1 MAALGRLAICLALLF
16 AAYATGVSI
25 LGAIRRRRH
34 LVRSGT
40 HAAYAVFAL
49 VVVAVAILL
58 HALVEHDFSL
68 EYVAAY
74 SSSTL
79 PLRYTVAALWGGQKG
94 SLLFWVFMLTLFT
107 TIVQL
112 QNRERNREL
121 MPWVTATLMT
131 IAAFFLGLLTFVTD
145 PFERLPIP
153 AREGADLNPLL
164 QNYWMTI
171 HPPSLYTGYVSASV
185 PFAFAIAA
193 LAAGRLG
200 DQWIRSVRRWPLF
213 SWFFLTLG
221 NLFGARWAYEV
232 LGWGGYWAWDPV
244 ENAAFMPWLV
254 STAYLHSVMIQEKKD
269 MLRVWN
275 LVLVLLTF
283 ALTIFG
289 TFLTR
294 SGVISSV
301 HSFTQS
307 GLGPFFIG
315 FLLFVLVV
323 SGGLLAYRLP
333 ELRTPATIESFFS
346 REAAFLFNNLVLV
359 GIAFAVFWGTVFPV
373 VSEWVRGVKITVGPP
388 FFNRVNAPLGLVLLF
403 FTGVGP
409 VIAWRRASPPNLW
422 RAFAGPVAAGV
433 VAAAA
438 LAVAGVPLGYAHSTF
453 ALGVFVLGT
462 IVQEFWRGM
471 RARQAMLHESPG
483 RALSRLVGKNR
494 RRYGGYIIHVG
505 VVAVFVGVAAS
516 SVFRVEVQQTLAP
529 GQEAAAGKFTLRHE
543 RGPKQGD
550 PHVSRLAAVVSVWR
564 DGKAVT
570 TLAPEKRFYKKPQQ
584 PTTEVAMRATLTEDL
599 YLVLGSYDEQSGLVT
614 ILASVN
620 PRVSWIWNGFNW
632 LAWITPFAAVLAG
645 ALVLAL
651 TIRRWGAQATRPAPV
666 VPPPAD
672 ADGGLRARLARELA
686 EFDAE

>member
-1 MAALGRLAICLALLF
+1 MPELGRLAICLALLF

-25 LGAIRRRRH
+25 VGAIRRRRH
-34 LVRSGT
+34 LVRSGA

-58 HALVEHDFSL
+58 RALLTHDFSL

-79 PLRYTVAALWGGQKG
+79 PVQYTVAALWGGQKG
-94 SLLFWVFMLTLFT
+94 SLLFWAFMLTLFT
-107 TIVQL
+107 TIVQV
-112 QNRERNREL
+112 QNRERNRDL

-131 IAAFFLGLLTFVTD
+131 TATFFLGLLTFVTD
-145 PFERLPIP
+145 PFERLPIA

-193 LAAGRLG
+193 LATGRLG
-200 DQWIRSVRRWPLF
+200 DQWIRSVRRWSLF

-275 LVLVLLTF
+275 MVLVLLTF
-283 ALTIFG
+283 SLTIFG

-315 FLLFVLVV
+315 FLLVVLVV
-323 SGGLLAYRLP
+323 SGGLVAYRFP
-333 ELRTPATIESFFS
+333 ELRTAATVESFLS

-388 FFNRVNAPLGLVLLF
+388 FFNRVNAPLGVALLLLA
-403 FTGVGP
+403 GIGP
-409 VIAWRRASPPNLW
+409 AIAWRRASPRNLW
-422 RAFAGPVAAGV
+422 RAFAAPVGAGLVAA
-433 VAAAA
+433 VALL
-438 LAVAGVPLGYAHSTF
+438 LARVPLGYAHATF

-462 IVQEFWRGM
+462 IGQEFWRGM
-471 RARQAMLHESPG
+471 RARQAMLHESAP

-516 SVFRVEVQQTLAP
+516 SAFRVEVQQTLAA
-529 GQEAAAGKFTLRHE
+529 GQEVAAGKFTLRYE
-543 RGPKQGD
+543 RITKQDD
-550 PHVSRLAAVVSVWR
+550 PHMSRLAAVVSVWR
-564 DGKAVT
+564 DGRQIA
-570 TLAPEKRFYKKPQQ
+570 TLSPEKRFYKKPQQ
-584 PTTEVAMRATLTEDL
+584 PTTEVAMRPTLTEDL
-599 YLVLGSYDEQSGLVT
+599 YLVLGSYDEESGLVT
-614 ILASVN
+614 LLAYVN
-620 PRVSWIWNGFNW
+620 PLVSWIWIGGVIMALGTTVAMW
-632 LAWITPFAAVLAG
+632 PTLAERRAPAYALGAARV
-645 ALVLAL
+645 
-651 TIRRWGAQATRPAPV
+651 
-666 VPPPAD
+666 PAD
-672 ADGGLRARLARELA
+672 
-686 EFDAE
+686 